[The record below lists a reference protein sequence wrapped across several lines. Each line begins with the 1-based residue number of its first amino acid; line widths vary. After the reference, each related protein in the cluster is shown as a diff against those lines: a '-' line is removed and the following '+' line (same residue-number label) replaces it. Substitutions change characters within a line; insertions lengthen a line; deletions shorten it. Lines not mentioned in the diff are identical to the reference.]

1 MKRIYIAKIK
11 WVSSYDGGR
20 KRPPSEGVRYC
31 PIVMFD
37 EKDNC
42 RWSID
47 FICPNFEIT
56 NLIRFTFLSDD
67 APMDKIKIGF
77 EYYLYEGNKKV
88 AQINVIS

>member
-1 MKRIYIAKIK
+1 MEKKEAQKVTIYT
-11 WVSSYDGGR
+11 
-20 KRPPSEGVRYC
+20 
-31 PIVMFD
+31 IVMFD

-67 APMDKIKIGF
+67 APMDKIKIGC